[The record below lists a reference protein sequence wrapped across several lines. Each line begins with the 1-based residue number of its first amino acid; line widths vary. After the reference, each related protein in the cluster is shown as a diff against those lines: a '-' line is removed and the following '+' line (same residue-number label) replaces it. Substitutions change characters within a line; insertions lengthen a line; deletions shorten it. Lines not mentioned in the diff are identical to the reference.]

1 MSLEKPSHLFLSV
14 INEKD
19 AGHSIFVVSFENTS
33 PVPPLI
39 YDRTNHKTNN
49 NLRIYHCCASCEEYF
64 IMFFF
69 GDFQNSLL
77 AKVEI
82 DFKIIQ
88 ANVSLVFQGQTG
100 LFVLQLPKN
109 SSDTISCGVLF

>member
-1 MSLEKPSHLFLSV
+1 
-14 INEKD
+14 
-19 AGHSIFVVSFENTS
+19 
-33 PVPPLI
+33 
-39 YDRTNHKTNN
+39 
-49 NLRIYHCCASCEEYF
+49 
-64 IMFFF
+64 MFFF